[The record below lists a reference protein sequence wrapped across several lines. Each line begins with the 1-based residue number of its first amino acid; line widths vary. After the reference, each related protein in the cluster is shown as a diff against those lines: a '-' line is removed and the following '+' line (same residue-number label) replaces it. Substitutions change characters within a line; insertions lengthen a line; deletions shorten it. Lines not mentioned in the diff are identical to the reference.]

1 MLAYASLR
9 FRRLRVQ
16 HLQKDQQA
24 QVLQLRLPGQE
35 EMQRRFLG
43 QIQSSKALRDLG
55 TNPLMLNLIIS
66 VFLERPNE
74 EDLDRG
80 KIFDLCP

>member
-1 MLAYASLR
+1 M
-9 FRRLRVQ
+9 
-16 HLQKDQQA
+16 
-24 QVLQLRLPGQE
+24 QLRLPGQE
-35 EMQRRFLG
+35 ERQRRFLG
-43 QIQSSKALRDLG
+43 QIQSNKALRDLG

-80 KIFDLCP
+80 KIFGVVITSMISHLEGVKTQKRKFIYSN